1 MEYTVIIN
9 GRSYDLPKKTVSV
22 MEKMDGILKIDSCR
36 MKARQKFEKM
46 HEFVKNM
53 IGEEN
58 AKEAFGTDNLEEM
71 DMSELAITV
80 LKMNDAYNQPLTD
93 YKIEKMRA
101 TMNSM
106 QTDKIAALANSA
118 SAIANMNGASNA

>member
-46 HEFVKNM
+46 HEFVKDM

-118 SAIANMNGASNA
+118 TAIANMNGASNA

>member
-46 HEFVKNM
+46 HEFVKDM

>member
-1 MEYTVIIN
+1 MDYTVIIN

-46 HEFVKNM
+46 HEFVKDM

>member
-1 MEYTVIIN
+1 MEYTIIIN

-46 HEFVKNM
+46 HEFVKDM

-93 YKIEKMRA
+93 YKIEKMRV

>member
-1 MEYTVIIN
+1 MEYIVIIN

-46 HEFVKNM
+46 HEFVKDM

>member
-1 MEYTVIIN
+1 MEYTIIIN

-46 HEFVKNM
+46 HEFVKDM

>member
-1 MEYTVIIN
+1 MEYTVYIN

-46 HEFVKNM
+46 HEFVKDM

-93 YKIEKMRA
+93 YKIEK
-101 TMNSM
+101 
-106 QTDKIAALANSA
+106 
-118 SAIANMNGASNA
+118 

>member
-1 MEYTVIIN
+1 MEYTIIIN

-46 HEFVKNM
+46 HEFVKDM

-71 DMSELAITV
+71 DRSELAITV